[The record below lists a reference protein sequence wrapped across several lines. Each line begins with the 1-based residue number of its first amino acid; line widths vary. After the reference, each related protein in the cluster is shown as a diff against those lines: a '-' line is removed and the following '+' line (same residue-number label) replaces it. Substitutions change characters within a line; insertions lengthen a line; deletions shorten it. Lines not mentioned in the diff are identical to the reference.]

1 MRSSHPWRRRVLQ
14 AFCLTLASAALPF
27 AAQAQANYPDRPLR
41 IIVPFTAGGSSDIQG
56 RLLAKY
62 LGQLYNQPVVV
73 ENRPGV
79 GGTLGPATMSR
90 TAKPDGYTVAL
101 YTLAMLR
108 MPYMQK
114 TSWDPINDFT
124 FILGLS
130 GYTFG
135 FTVRADS
142 PYKTFNEYIEAA
154 RKNPGSVDYGSTG
167 VGSSPHLL
175 IEEVAINAKVKLNHV
190 PYKGNADM
198 QQALLGGHVMAQSDA
213 TGWDQ
218 FVDSGK
224 MRLLVT
230 FGDKRTTRW
239 PDVPTAQELGY
250 KVVSTSPYG
259 LAGPKGMDPAVV
271 KTLHD
276 AFKKALF
283 DPASIEIMKQLNQEP
298 AYRDSADYKAWA
310 QATYVKEKSLIEYL
324 GLMAKD

>member
-1 MRSSHPWRRRVLQ
+1 MPRSISRRACLGLSLAAVFSTAMPLVAHAEA
-14 AFCLTLASAALPF
+14 AFPSKPVTL
-27 AAQAQANYPDRPLR
+27 
-41 IIVPFTAGGSSDIQG
+41 IVPFPAGGSTDRHLRIVAQDAS
-56 RLLAKY
+56 KY
-62 LGQLYNQPVVV
+62 LGQPVVV
-73 ENRPGV
+73 ENRPGA
-79 GGTLGPATMSR
+79 GGTLGPATMAK
-90 TAKPDGYTVAL
+90 TARPDGYTVSL
-101 YTLAMLR
+101 YPLGMLR

-114 TSWDPINDFT
+114 TNWHPIDDFT

-154 RKNPGSVDYGSTG
+154 RQSPGKIDYGSTG

-175 IEEVAINAKVKLNHV
+175 IEEIAINAGVKLNHV
-190 PYKGNADM
+190 PYRGNADM

-218 FVDSGK
+218 FVDAGK

-230 FGDKRTTRW
+230 FGEQRTTRW
-239 PDVPTAQELGY
+239 PDVPTAKELGY
-250 KVVSTSPYG
+250 KVVSVSPYG

-271 KTLHD
+271 KVLHD

-283 DPASIEIMKQLNQEP
+283 DPASMEVMKQLNQEP
-298 AYRDSADYKAWA
+298 AYKGSDEYKQWA
-310 QATYVKEKSLIEYL
+310 EATFVKDKVLIEQL
-324 GLMAKD
+324 GLMAN

>member
-1 MRSSHPWRRRVLQ
+1 MPRSISRR
-14 AFCLTLASAALPF
+14 ACLGLSLAAVFSTALPL
-27 AAQAQANYPDRPLR
+27 AAHAEAAFPSKPVTL
-41 IIVPFTAGGSSDIQG
+41 IVPFPAGGSTDRHLRIVAQDAS
-56 RLLAKY
+56 KY
-62 LGQLYNQPVVV
+62 LGQPVVV
-73 ENRPGV
+73 ENRPGA
-79 GGTLGPATMSR
+79 GGTLGPATMAK
-90 TAKPDGYTVAL
+90 TARPDGYTVSL
-101 YTLAMLR
+101 YPLGMLR

-114 TSWDPINDFT
+114 TNWHPIDDFT

-154 RKNPGSVDYGSTG
+154 RQSPGKIDYGSTG

-175 IEEVAINAKVKLNHV
+175 IEEIAINAGVKLNHV
-190 PYKGNADM
+190 PYRGNADM

-218 FVDSGK
+218 FVDAGK

-230 FGDKRTTRW
+230 FGEQRTTRW
-239 PDVPTAQELGY
+239 PDVPTAKELGY
-250 KVVSTSPYG
+250 KVVSVSPYG

-271 KTLHD
+271 KVLHD

-283 DPASIEIMKQLNQEP
+283 DPASMEVMKQLNQEP
-298 AYRDSADYKAWA
+298 AYKGSEEYKQWA
-310 QATYVKEKSLIEYL
+310 EATFLKDKVLIEQL
-324 GLMAKD
+324 GLMAN

>member
-1 MRSSHPWRRRVLQ
+1 MPRSISRR
-14 AFCLTLASAALPF
+14 ACLGLSLAAVVSTALPL
-27 AAQAQANYPDRPLR
+27 AAQAEAAFPSKPVTL
-41 IIVPFTAGGSSDIQG
+41 IVPFPAGGSTDRHLRIVAQDAS
-56 RLLAKY
+56 KY
-62 LGQLYNQPVVV
+62 LGQPVVV
-73 ENRPGV
+73 ENRPGA
-79 GGTLGPATMSR
+79 GGTLGPATMAK
-90 TAKPDGYTVAL
+90 TARPDGYTVSL
-101 YTLAMLR
+101 YPLGMLR

-114 TSWDPINDFT
+114 TNWHPIDDFT

-154 RKNPGSVDYGSTG
+154 RQSPGKIDYGSTG

-175 IEEVAINAKVKLNHV
+175 IEEIAINAGVKLNHV
-190 PYKGNADM
+190 PYRGNADM

-218 FVDSGK
+218 FVDAGK

-230 FGDKRTTRW
+230 FGEQRTTRW
-239 PDVPTAQELGY
+239 PDVPTAKELGY
-250 KVVSTSPYG
+250 KVVSVSPYG

-271 KTLHD
+271 KVLHD

-283 DPASIEIMKQLNQEP
+283 DPASMEVMKQLNQEP
-298 AYRDSADYKAWA
+298 AYKGSEEYKQWA
-310 QATYVKEKSLIEYL
+310 EATFVKDKVLIEQL
-324 GLMAKD
+324 GLMAN

>member
-1 MRSSHPWRRRVLQ
+1 LS
-14 AFCLTLASAALPF
+14 LAAVFSTALPL
-27 AAQAQANYPDRPLR
+27 AAQAEAAFPSKPVTL
-41 IIVPFTAGGSSDIQG
+41 IVPFPAGGSTDRHLRIVAQDAS
-56 RLLAKY
+56 KY
-62 LGQLYNQPVVV
+62 LGQPVVV
-73 ENRPGV
+73 ENRPGA
-79 GGTLGPATMSR
+79 GGTLGPATMAK
-90 TAKPDGYTVAL
+90 TARPDGYTVSL
-101 YTLAMLR
+101 YPLGMLR

-114 TSWDPINDFT
+114 TNWHPIDDFT

-154 RKNPGSVDYGSTG
+154 RQSPGKIDYGSTG

-175 IEEVAINAKVKLNHV
+175 IEEIAINAGVKLNHV
-190 PYKGNADM
+190 PYRGNADM

-218 FVDSGK
+218 FVDAGK

-230 FGDKRTTRW
+230 FGEQRTTRW
-239 PDVPTAQELGY
+239 PDVPTAKELGY
-250 KVVSTSPYG
+250 KVVSVSPYG

-271 KTLHD
+271 KVLHD

-283 DPASIEIMKQLNQEP
+283 DPASMEVMKQLNQEP
-298 AYRDSADYKAWA
+298 AYKGSEEYKQWA
-310 QATYVKEKSLIEYL
+310 EATFVKDKVLIEQL
-324 GLMAKD
+324 GLMAN

>member
-198 QQALLGGHVMAQSDA
+198 QQALLGGHVMAQSDD